1 MMHLY
6 LPARKKLQKKSYNC
20 LLFSGARYCSLI
32 GDFNQWS
39 PTENSA
45 REGHFGHDDFGY
57 WFIILEDILREGQ
70 EPDEHYFQEY
80 NYIDDYDKGDSGITL
95 DELLK
100 KSHDE
105 YWEPGELM
113 TREARLEMVAK
124 LYEQFFGPNGP
135 ETEEELEEIKPKAA
149 EERYKEWMEK
159 QKGEFDGQKK
169 PNYEVIDTGNKL
181 DIFNVVT
188 DPVSMEKFKMKKPP
202 IEYWVELR
210 KGRKAWMEKY
220 LPGISHGDRY
230 RVYFNTPEGALE
242 RVPAWATYV
251 IPGKY
256 YFLLCSQMVS
266 FAKHENHLYPH
277 EATIDPNNHL

>member
-1 MMHLY
+1 M
-6 LPARKKLQKKSYNC
+6 SFS
-20 LLFSGARYCSLI
+20 FSGARYCSLI

-70 EPDEHYFQEY
+70 EPDDYYFQEY

-113 TREARLEMVAK
+113 SREARLEMVAK

-135 ETEEELEEIKPKAA
+135 ETEEELEEIKPA
-149 EERYKEWMEK
+149 EERYKEWKEK
-159 QKGEFDGQKK
+159 QKGETDGQKM
-169 PNYEVIDTGNKL
+169 PNYEVIDKGEKP
-181 DIFNVVT
+181 DILGVVT
-188 DPVSMEKFKMKKPP
+188 DPVSVEKFKMKKPP
-202 IEYWVELR
+202 IAYWVELR
-210 KGRKAWMEKY
+210 KGRKAWMKKY
-220 LPGISHGDRY
+220 LPGINHGDRY

-251 IPGKY
+251 LPGKCS
-256 YFLLCSQMVS
+256 FLRCSQMVS
-266 FAKHENHLYPH
+266 FS
-277 EATIDPNNHL
+277 